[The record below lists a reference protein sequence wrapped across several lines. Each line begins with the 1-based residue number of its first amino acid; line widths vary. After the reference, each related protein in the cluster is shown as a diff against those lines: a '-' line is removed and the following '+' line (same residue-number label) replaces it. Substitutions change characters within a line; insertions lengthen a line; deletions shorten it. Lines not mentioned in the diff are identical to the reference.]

1 METAVVVVI
10 GIDKPGIVAGIS
22 SKLAENNINIID
34 ISQTVLRGVFSMI
47 MIVDISKS
55 KVNIGKLRE
64 ELEAKG
70 KELGV
75 DVLVYHGEVF
85 QYMER
90 I

>member
-1 METAVVVVI
+1 
-10 GIDKPGIVAGIS
+10 
-22 SKLAENNINIID
+22 
-34 ISQTVLRGVFSMI
+34 
-47 MIVDISKS
+47 
-55 KVNIGKLRE
+55 
-64 ELEAKG
+64 LEAKG